1 MIYVVYRNSVA
12 IKMGIETIRA
22 FFKLIRIDHS
32 LFAALGVLLSGVL
45 AEDLHGFQLEYLIA
59 FSIVFLYSIGNYAF
73 NDYYD
78 FELDK
83 RNARYDRPL
92 VSGLLP
98 RKIAPII
105 SIISLF
111 LIILLLF
118 FFDLP
123 IMLLIL
129 ANLPL
134 FFLYSMGLKKIL
146 VVKDVMIGYA
156 FMATIFFGAL
166 VSDGILEPLIVYF
179 GIMGF
184 IVGVAVEIM
193 FDIGDVVGDKML
205 GIETLP
211 TRFGLK
217 TAAQAS
223 VILYVIIMIMDPL
236 PFLVLIDHRLY
247 LDFLF
252 LSLILIPVVSYFFI
266 SKKLLRDQSQKNIFR
281 LKQSVVLTMQVGS
294 VAYLIGVLL

>member
-1 MIYVVYRNSVA
+1 MSI
-12 IKMGIETIRA
+12 GTIRA
-22 FFKLIRIDHS
+22 FIKLIRIDHS
-32 LFAALGVLLSGVL
+32 LYTALGVLLSGVL
-45 AEDLHGFQLEYLIA
+45 AGDLHGFQLEYLIA
-59 FSIVFLYSIGNYAF
+59 FYIVFLYSIGNYAF

-118 FFDLP
+118 FLDLP
-123 IMLLIL
+123 IILLVL

-134 FFLYSMGLKKIL
+134 YFLYSMGLKKIL

-179 GIMGF
+179 GIMGL
-184 IVGVAVEIM
+184 IVGVAFEIM
-193 FDIGDVVGDKML
+193 LDVGDILGDKAL
-205 GIETLP
+205 GIKTLP
-211 TRFGLK
+211 ALLGLK
-217 TAAQAS
+217 TAALIS
-223 VILYVIIMIMDPL
+223 VILYGVIMILDPL
-236 PFLVLIDHRLY
+236 PFFIMIDSRLY
-247 LDFLF
+247 QDYIFL
-252 LSLILIPVVSYFFI
+252 LVILIPVTSYLFI
-266 SKKLLRDQSQKNIFR
+266 SKSLLKDQSMKNILN
-281 LKQSVVLTMQVGS
+281 LKNRIIMTMQVGS
-294 VAYLIGVLL
+294 VAYLIGVII